1 MKNISGDQLFQKK
14 YTTDTLPV
22 RQMLNKGEREQY
34 YYSQRHEPIIS
45 REDFDKVQKILN
57 EHKKSFKEKKTAGY
71 LQKSFTAENAVQRLS
86 LNAI

>member
-57 EHKKSFKEKKTAGY
+57 EHKKSFKGIKIIRYAGFMIMN
-71 LQKSFTAENAVQRLS
+71 LIGVQISRFQR
-86 LNAI
+86 